1 MMLSLQLILIF
12 ILIFTL
18 SALYLD
24 ERQRQKSKVTTS
36 RITRFWEGN
45 ERRCYVR
52 VDADLPVRY
61 TIPKGSVNLDAIKT
75 KNISVGG
82 ICMTLNEKL
91 SMHEIL
97 ALEIGLPEG
106 PMAVTVKGEIVW
118 VREDIEQGKKDGI
131 RHFDIGIE
139 FRELLPKDKD
149 RLFKFIKEHRKTE
162 SAQGSIT

>member
-1 MMLSLQLILIF
+1 MILSLQIILIF

-24 ERQRQKSKVTTS
+24 DKQRQKSKITTS
-36 RITRFWEGN
+36 RVTRFWEGN

-52 VDADLPVRY
+52 IDIDLPVRY
-61 TIPKGSVNLDAIKT
+61 TIPRGSVNLDAIKT

-91 SMHEIL
+91 NMHEIL
-97 ALEIGLPEG
+97 ALEIELPEG
-106 PMAVTVKGEIVW
+106 PMPVMVKGEIVW
-118 VREDIEQGKKDGI
+118 VREDIAQSRKDEI

-139 FRELLPKDKD
+139 FRELLSKDRD
-149 RLFKFIKEHRKTE
+149 RLFKFIKEHRKTK
-162 SAQGSIT
+162 SA